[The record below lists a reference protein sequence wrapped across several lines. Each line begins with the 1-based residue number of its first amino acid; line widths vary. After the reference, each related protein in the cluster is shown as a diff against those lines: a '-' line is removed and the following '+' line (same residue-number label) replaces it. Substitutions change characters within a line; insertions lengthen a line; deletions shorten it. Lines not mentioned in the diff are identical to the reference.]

1 MWAHKWAGRGAL
13 SLNGSVCKY
22 IIHVHPANT
31 NIFYL
36 SLCLIHY
43 IETFPPTCLKL
54 GERIPGY
61 VVIFLRGSCLLTLQA
76 LNGTNDSS
84 SNKITLTL
92 AENIPRGVTKQGKIA
107 NVSLWQNCLTGEKA
121 FTVMSSLHHPQRTFF
136 PHSISDGQYGC
147 SYKILR
153 WLNFIIKN
161 VTCSERITEV
171 SKLAELLN
179 DVLAANILML

>member
-36 SLCLIHY
+36 SLFLIHY

-54 GERIPGY
+54 GERILGY

-84 SNKITLTL
+84 RNKITLTL

-121 FTVMSSLHHPQRTFF
+121 FTVMSSLHHPQRTFP

-153 WLNFIIKN
+153 WLNFIIQN

-171 SKLAELLN
+171 YKLEELLN
-179 DVLAANILML
+179 DVLAANKLVL